1 MYHREPYRPAKSK
14 EKPHRINEMIRV
26 PEIRVIDE
34 DKNQLGVMPV
44 QQALALARE
53 KGLDLVEIAPQA
65 SPPVCRIMDY
75 GKFLYELHKK
85 EHEAKKHQK
94 QVQIKEIKFRPKI
107 SIHDYNFKLKHVR
120 RFIEEGNK
128 VKITI
133 MIRGRERAHPEMA
146 QQIMDRVLS
155 DVSDIARQ
163 DGEVKMH
170 DWASTVLIVPIRTGG
185 KDAKTKNQ
193 QSSQKEVQDNS
204 QQKGAAQKSQQEPH
218 SD

>member
-1 MYHREPYRPAKSK
+1 
-14 EKPHRINEMIRV
+14 MIRA

-34 DKNQLGVMPV
+34 DKNQLGIMTVP
-44 QQALALARE
+44 QALALARD

-107 SIHDYNFKLKHVR
+107 SIHDYNFKMKHVR

-146 QQIMDRVLS
+146 QQIMDRILA

-170 DWASTVLIVPIRTGG
+170 DWASMALIVPIKTGG

-193 QSSQKEVQDNS
+193 QSSQKEIQDNS
-204 QQKGAAQKSQQEPH
+204 QQESAAQKSQQEPH

>member
-1 MYHREPYRPAKSK
+1 
-14 EKPHRINEMIRV
+14 MIRV

-34 DKNQLGVMPV
+34 DKNQLGIMPV
-44 QQALALARE
+44 SQALALARE

-75 GKFLYELHKK
+75 GKFLYEIHKK

-107 SIHDYNFKLKHVR
+107 SIHDYNFKMKHVR

-146 QQIMDRVLS
+146 QQIMDRILA
-155 DVSDIARQ
+155 DVADIAHQ
-163 DGEVKMH
+163 DGEVKTH
-170 DWASTVLIVPIRTGG
+170 DWAIMALIVPIKSGG

-204 QQKGAAQKSQQEPH
+204 QQKSAAQKSQQEPH